1 MEKGRS
7 DISLSPRGGGV
18 AEGQGRI
25 RVLVVDDHPMVRDI
39 IALACRERPA
49 LKVVGEAGDGLE
61 ALELARS
68 LLPDVIV
75 LDLGL
80 PHLDGFEVIRLL
92 RQDGLPIRILVVSS
106 RNDDATVF
114 ETSRLGADGYL
125 DKTRSVTEIAAAVE
139 EVAAGARVFGVQHER
154 AAHDTLREI
163 ARRSRETARLA
174 SILTRRE
181 VEVLELIALGLTT
194 RQTASRL
201 GVSDRT
207 IETHVGNIYEKLD
220 VRTRVQAMRRA
231 TAFRLVD
238 LDDDLA
244 ALSDA

>member
-7 DISLSPRGGGV
+7 DISLSPRGGGT
-18 AEGQGRI
+18 AEDQSKI

-39 IALACRERPA
+39 ISLACRERPA
-49 LKVVGEAGDGLE
+49 LQVVAEASDGLE
-61 ALELARS
+61 ALELSRR

-80 PHLDGFEVIRLL
+80 PRLDGFEVIRLL
-92 RQDGLPIRILVVSS
+92 RQDGLSIRILVVSA
-106 RNDDATVF
+106 RDDDAAVF
-114 ETSRLGADGYL
+114 ESSRLGADGYL
-125 DKTRSVTEIAAAVE
+125 DKTSSVSEIAAAVE
-139 EVAAGARVFGVQHER
+139 AIAAGNRVFSVQHER
-154 AAHDTLREI
+154 GAHDALRVI

-207 IETHVGNIYEKLD
+207 VETHVGNIYEKLD

-231 TAFRLVD
+231 TAFRLVE
-238 LDDDLA
+238 LDGDRVVLNEA
-244 ALSDA
+244 

>member
-7 DISLSPRGGGV
+7 DISLSPRGAGAAGD
-18 AEGQGRI
+18 RDTI

-49 LKVVGEAGDGLE
+49 LQVVAEASDGLE
-61 ALELARS
+61 ALELSRR
-68 LLPDVIV
+68 LLPDVLV

-92 RQDGLPIRILVVSS
+92 RQDQLAIRILVVSA
-106 RNDDATVF
+106 RDDDAAVF
-114 ETSRLGADGYL
+114 ECSRLGADGYL
-125 DKTRSVTEIAAAVE
+125 DKTVSVTEIAEAVE
-139 EVAAGARVFGVQHER
+139 AVAAGIRVFTVQHQR
-154 AAHDTLREI
+154 GAHDNLREI

-207 IETHVGNIYEKLD
+207 VETHVGNIYEKLD

-238 LDDDLA
+238 LHDDRPI
-244 ALSDA
+244 LSEA

>member
-1 MEKGRS
+1 MVREES
-7 DISLSPRGGGV
+7 DISLSPREAGA
-18 AEGQGRI
+18 AEDQSRI

-49 LKVVGEAGDGLE
+49 LRVVGEASDGLE
-61 ALELARS
+61 ALELARC

-80 PHLDGFEVIRLL
+80 PNLDGFQVIRLL
-92 RQDGLPIRILVVSS
+92 RQDGLPIRILVVSA
-106 RNDDATVF
+106 RDDDAAVF
-114 ETSRLGADGYL
+114 ESSRLGADGYL
-125 DKTRSVTEIAAAVE
+125 DKTGSVTEIAAAVE
-139 EVAAGARVFGVQHER
+139 AVAAGTRVFSVQHEQG
-154 AAHDTLREI
+154 AHDTLREI
-163 ARRSRETARLA
+163 ARRSRETARLT

-181 VEVLELIALGLTT
+181 VEVLELIALGLTS

-201 GVSDRT
+201 GVSERT
-207 IETHVGNIYEKLD
+207 VETHVGNIYEKLD

-238 LDDDLA
+238 LDGDRAVLNEA
-244 ALSDA
+244 